1 MRNCSLTHKGQEPRG
16 PFGWRITWT
25 RPRFGEAK
33 PTGPLGI
40 PIRKKLTGASHMIRR
55 DDQREI
61 RELLQAL
68 PPAFR
73 EMLVLREL
81 EELSYKE
88 IAAVT
93 DTPIGTVMSR
103 LARARQM
110 LAAAWTRRQAGG
122 REQAI

>member
-1 MRNCSLTHKGQEPRG
+1 MIRAPPRG
-16 PFGWRITWT
+16 P
-25 RPRFGEAK
+25 
-33 PTGPLGI
+33 LGS
-40 PIRKKLTGASHMIRR
+40 RSETAETALIRR

-61 RELLQAL
+61 RELLEAL